1 MTFLEIM
8 QRISNYFFSFSD
20 KKKDLDNKLT
30 EKDNAIKMIN
40 TQKVELQNLMFER
53 DAELKNL
60 NSKMNEL
67 KNKNIYLEATLKEYR
82 IRFGTLDAL
91 KTTNIE
97 EILPTDADAN
107 IFNQLVKLNGGNPF
121 SWDQIKAIRFDMHN
135 HLRIIAGA
143 GSGKTQTICA
153 KAAYLVLKE
162 NVKESSIMM
171 CTFSKKAK
179 LEMQDRVIEYLQGK
193 SKIPVQTFHGWFLAE
208 YNLLIKDYPHIASI
222 GIPGIIDKIKYK
234 NIVWSLIRKYNLY
247 NFDKHGDKTI
257 MERLSY
263 WLNMGFEDEDI
274 IAFVEKHFDDND
286 FLKNTQLSEVFA
298 NFILDLNKQKK
309 AEGVITF
316 DDMLCNLKLVLQN
329 DNQALND
336 IQNRYKYIFID
347 EFQDINPLQKQIVE
361 LICPPDKDQESTNE
375 CKLIIVGDDDQSIY
389 YFRGAEPKY
398 IKEFDKQYQQTSIEL
413 MKNYRS
419 DAPIVQAGNTIIVN
433 NSHDRLEKS
442 MVPNKN
448 IMHNDCYVKAFDN
461 EEEEA
466 NWITSKAIELA
477 VKEKPFQKNVNE
489 PNYTETLVLYPTRLQ
504 LRSLIRS
511 LEEKSIPFVTKPDD
525 DLLGIFGLPFF
536 KQFFKLLIEI
546 SETKD
551 RAKQLIIYKRLI
563 QNFCSYYYIPFAD
576 STSFTEINSSCT
588 AEKIAQFVTDRKSIK
603 EKDQKSIK
611 LFFDEL
617 MNFIKTDEL
626 NLTTFVG
633 CLISTPKFVKEL
645 SEEER
650 TWLERELNSAG
661 KWGKLLK
668 QYEKSITLKM
678 TMEKKLK
685 EYDENK
691 YNALY
696 LLTIHASKGLGKKN
710 VFVKGVYNNSLPDYR
725 AQKKCTFDVD
735 SLVEQASPP
744 TTIEEQRRL
753 MYVAITRA
761 KENLYITYPRM
772 VNNKPTIMSPFVKES
787 NIKIV

>member
-1 MTFLEIM
+1 MEFLEIM
-8 QRISNYFFSFSD
+8 SHISNYFFSFSN
-20 KKKDLDNKLT
+20 KKKDLDNKLS
-30 EKDNAIKMIN
+30 EKDNEIEKIN
-40 TQKVELQNLMFER
+40 TQKKELQNQKFEG
-53 DAELKNL
+53 DAELENL
-60 NSKMNEL
+60 NSKMNKL

-97 EILPTDADAN
+97 EVLPTDADAN
-107 IFNQLVKLNGGNPF
+107 IFNHLVKLNGGNPF

-171 CTFSKKAK
+171 CTFSRKAK
-179 LEMQDRVIEYLQGK
+179 LEMQDRVIEYLQGN
-193 SKIPVQTFHGWFLAE
+193 SKIPVKTFHGWFLAE
-208 YNLLIKDYPHIASI
+208 YNLLIKDYPHIASV
-222 GIPGIIDKIKYK
+222 GIPGIIDEIKYK
-234 NIVWSLIRKYNLY
+234 KIVWNLIRKYNLY

-257 MERLSY
+257 IERLSY
-263 WLNMGFEDEDI
+263 WLNMGFEDKDI

-309 AEGVITF
+309 AEEVITF

-329 DNQALND
+329 DNQALKD

-361 LICPPDKDQESTNE
+361 LICPPDKDQESANE

-419 DAPIVQAGNTIIVN
+419 DPPIVQAGNTIIVN
-433 NSHDRLEKS
+433 NSHDRLKKS
-442 MVPNKN
+442 MIPNK
-448 IMHNDCYVKAFDN
+448 IFLHNDCYVKAFDS

-466 NWITSKAIELA
+466 SWITSKAIELA
-477 VKEKPFQKNVNE
+477 VKEKPFQKNFNE

-546 SETKD
+546 YGTKD
-551 RAKQLIIYKRLI
+551 RAKQLIIYKQII

-576 STSFTEINSSCT
+576 SAYFTEISSSCT
-588 AEKIAQFVTDRKSIK
+588 AEKIAQFVADKKSIK
-603 EKDQKSIK
+603 EKDQKGIK
-611 LFFDEL
+611 NFFDEL
-617 MNFIKTDEL
+617 TNFIKTDKL

-633 CLISTPKFVKEL
+633 YLISTPKFVKEL

-650 TWLERELNSAG
+650 TWLERELKSAE

-678 TMEKKLK
+678 SMKKKLK
-685 EYDENK
+685 EYDENR

-725 AQKKCTFDVD
+725 AQMKCTFDVD

-772 VNNKPTIMSPFVKES
+772 VNNKPTIISPFVKES

>member
-60 NSKMNEL
+60 NSKINEL
-67 KNKNIYLEATLKEYR
+67 VNKNIYLDSTLKEYR
-82 IRFGTLDAL
+82 IRFGTLDVL

-171 CTFSKKAK
+171 CTFSRKAK
-179 LEMQDRVIEYLQGK
+179 LEMQDRVIEYLQGNN
-193 SKIPVQTFHGWFLAE
+193 KISVQTFHGWFLAE
-208 YNLLIKDYPHIASI
+208 YNLLIKDYPHLTAV
-222 GIPGIIDKIKYK
+222 GIPGTIDEVKYK
-234 NIVWSLIRKYNLY
+234 NIIRNLIKKYNLY
-247 NFDKHGDKTI
+247 NFDKHEDKTI
-257 MERLSY
+257 IERLSY
-263 WLNMGFEDEDI
+263 WLNMGFEDKDI
-274 IAFVEKHFDDND
+274 IAFIKKHFDDSD
-286 FLKNTQLSEVFA
+286 FLTNKHLSEIFT
-298 NFILDLNKQKK
+298 NFLQDLNKQKRDD
-309 AEGVITF
+309 GVITF

-329 DNQALND
+329 DNQALKD
-336 IQNRYKYIFID
+336 TQNRYKYIFID

-361 LICPPDKDQESTNE
+361 LICPPDKEQKFANE

-398 IKEFDKQYQQTSIEL
+398 IKEFDQQYQQTSIEL

-419 DAPIVQAGNTIIVN
+419 DAPIVQAGNTLIVN

-442 MVPNKN
+442 MIPNRK
-448 IMHNDCYVKAFDN
+448 IMHNDCYIKGFDS

-466 NWITSKAIELA
+466 DWITSKAIELA
-477 VKEKPFQKNVNE
+477 VKEKPFQDNFNE

-511 LEEKSIPFVTKPDD
+511 LEKKAIPFVTKPDD

-536 KQFFKLLIEI
+536 KQYFKLLIEI
-546 SETKD
+546 SE
-551 RAKQLIIYKRLI
+551 AKNRDTQLIIYKRLI
-563 QNFCSYYYIPFAD
+563 QNFCSYYYIPFAA
-576 STSFTEINSSCT
+576 STTFTENNSSCT
-588 AEKIAQFVTDRKSIK
+588 AENIALFISNKKTIK
-603 EKDQKSIK
+603 EKEKKDIK
-611 LFFDEL
+611 LFFGEI
-617 MNFIKTDEL
+617 MSFIKTNEL
-626 NLTTFVG
+626 NLTIFVR

-650 TWLERELNSAG
+650 TWLERELNSAK
-661 KWGKLLK
+661 KWNVLLK
-668 QYEKSITLKM
+668 QYEKSVILKT
-678 TMEKKLK
+678 TMKKKLK